1 MNLAEDNIISF
12 ESSGTTLDLAE
23 IQTLIPHRYPFLFI
37 ERIENVILGESAV
50 GIKNVSVNE
59 WYFQGHFPDHP
70 IMPGVLIVEA
80 LAQTAAAL
88 VMKTLTVQNGGEK
101 PGNLVYFMS
110 IDEAKFRRPVV
121 PGDVLRLKVTKE
133 RSRGHIWKFKGEA
146 WVDEHL
152 AHDSMFTAMITQ
164 K

>member
-1 MNLAEDNIISF
+1 
-12 ESSGTTLDLAE
+12 
-23 IQTLIPHRYPFLFI
+23 
-37 ERIENVILGESAV
+37 
-50 GIKNVSVNE
+50 
-59 WYFQGHFPDHP
+59 
-70 IMPGVLIVEA
+70 
-80 LAQTAAAL
+80 
-88 VMKTLTVQNGGEK
+88 
-101 PGNLVYFMS
+101 MS